1 MSKIAILDY
10 GMGNLRSVQK
20 ALEKYGAS
28 VVLSSCPEEIKDM
41 AALVVPGV
49 GAFDDC
55 VRNLKR
61 DNLDRTITDFISS
74 GRPFLGICL
83 GLQILF
89 EGSEEGGEK
98 GLGIFKG
105 KVLRFPPMLKVPH
118 MGWNS
123 LELTASGKKCEIL
136 KDIKDG
142 EYFYF
147 VHSYYVKPEDKSII
161 ATTTDYDV
169 EFTSS
174 VCSKNIFACQFHPEK
189 SQNAGLKL
197 IENFVKYTQKART

>member
-1 MSKIAILDY
+1 MNKIVILDY

-20 ALEKYGAS
+20 ALEKYGAL
-28 VVLSSCPEEIKDM
+28 VVLSSHPEEIKDM

-55 VRNLKR
+55 IRNLKR
-61 DNLDRTITDFISS
+61 NNLDRTITEFISS

-83 GLQILF
+83 GLHILF
-89 EGSEEGGEK
+89 EGSEEGREK

-105 KVLRFPPMLKVPH
+105 KVLRFAPMLKVPH

-174 VCSKNIFACQFHPEK
+174 VYSKNIFACQFHPEK
-189 SQNAGLKL
+189 SHKAGLKL

>member
-1 MSKIAILDY
+1 MKKIVVLDY

-28 VVLSSCPEEIKDM
+28 VVLSSHPEEIKDV

-55 VRNLKR
+55 IRNLKR
-61 DNLDRTITDFISS
+61 NNLDRTITEFISS
-74 GRPFLGICL
+74 GRPLLGICL

-89 EGSEEGGEK
+89 EGSEEGREK

-105 KVLRFPPMLKVPH
+105 KVLRFAPILKVPH

-136 KDIKDG
+136 KDIKNG

-169 EFTSS
+169 GFTSS
-174 VCSKNIFACQFHPEK
+174 VCSKNIFGCQFHPEK
-189 SQNAGLKL
+189 SQKAGLKL
-197 IENFVKYTQKART
+197 VENFVKYTEKK

>member
-1 MSKIAILDY
+1 MSKIVILDY

-28 VVLSSCPEEIKDM
+28 VVLSSHPEEIKAM

-49 GAFDDC
+49 GSFDDC
-55 VRNLKR
+55 IRNLKR
-61 DNLDRTITDFISS
+61 NNLDRTITEFISS

-83 GLQILF
+83 GLHILF
-89 EGSEEGGEK
+89 EGSEEGREK

-105 KVLRFPPMLKVPH
+105 KVLRFSPILKVPH

-123 LELTASGKKCEIL
+123 LEFTASGKKCEIL

-189 SQNAGLKL
+189 SQKAGLKL

>member
-1 MSKIAILDY
+1 MNNIAILDY

-28 VVLSSCPEEIKDM
+28 VVLSSHPEEIKAM

-49 GAFDDC
+49 GSFDDC
-55 VRNLKR
+55 IRNLKR
-61 DNLDRTITDFISS
+61 NNLDRTITEFISS

-83 GLQILF
+83 GLHILF
-89 EGSEEGGEK
+89 EGSEEGREK

-105 KVLRFPPMLKVPH
+105 KVLRFSPILKVPH

-123 LELTASGKKCEIL
+123 LEFTASGKKCEIL

-189 SQNAGLKL
+189 SQKAGLKL

>member
-1 MSKIAILDY
+1 
-10 GMGNLRSVQK
+10 MGNLRSVQK

-28 VVLSSCPEEIKDM
+28 VVLSSHPEEIKAM

-49 GAFDDC
+49 GSFDDC
-55 VRNLKR
+55 IRNLKR
-61 DNLDRTITDFISS
+61 NNLDRTITEFISS

-83 GLQILF
+83 GLHILF
-89 EGSEEGGEK
+89 EGSEEGREK

-105 KVLRFPPMLKVPH
+105 KVLRFSPILKVPH

-123 LELTASGKKCEIL
+123 LEFTASGKKCEIL

-189 SQNAGLKL
+189 SQKAGLKL